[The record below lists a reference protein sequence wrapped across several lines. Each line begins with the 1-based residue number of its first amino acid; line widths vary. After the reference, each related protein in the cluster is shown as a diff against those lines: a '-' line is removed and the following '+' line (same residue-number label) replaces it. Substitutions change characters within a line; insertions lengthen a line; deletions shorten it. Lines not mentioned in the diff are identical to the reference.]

1 VKRREF
7 LSTVG
12 AATAASMTPLHALIQ
27 SKGPFA
33 IQFGYHAITWGGND
47 LQAIEEIAAGGFKGI
62 QLRSNLIKEYGDKP
76 NAIKDLLAKHKLTFV
91 AFSSG
96 NVLIDPAREKETID
110 LHTKH
115 ATFVKN
121 AGGMFLQVTDER
133 PKDRPVT
140 KEDFAR
146 MGKLLTEIGKRCNDL
161 GVKLGY
167 HNHMNNLG
175 EKPEEVDGVL
185 AASDPKAVTFE
196 LDIAHYTQG
205 GGDPV
210 AAVKK
215 YSDRLGFLHFKDVVA
230 TPGERHRRRRRAQE
244 RRLPRLGNH
253 RARWRARSG
262 EDTGAVSADQQDLH
276 REHAEVESV
285 ITESPCPHTIPRVD
299 NSSRP
304 RPPQH
309 PPPRPA

>member
-12 AATAASMTPLHALIQ
+12 AATAASLTPLHALIQ

-33 IQFGYHAITWGGND
+33 IQFGYHAITWGGKD

-76 NAIKDLLAKHKLTFV
+76 GAIKDLLAKHKLTFV

-96 NVLIDPAREKETID
+96 NVLIDPAREQETID
-110 LHTKH
+110 MHTKH

-133 PKDRPVT
+133 PKDRPIT
-140 KEDFAR
+140 KDEWTR

-167 HNHMNNLG
+167 HNHMGNLG
-175 EKPEEVDGVL
+175 EKPEEVDAVL

-215 YSDRLGFLHFKDVVA
+215 YADRLGFLHFKDVVA
-230 TPGERHRRRRRAQE
+230 TSTDKRPYKFVELGQGKVNVTGVVDALKSVGFRGWGIIELDAVPDPAKTPAQCLQINKTYIE
-244 RRLPRLGNH
+244 NTLKLK
-253 RARWRARSG
+253 
-262 EDTGAVSADQQDLH
+262 V
-276 REHAEVESV
+276 
-285 ITESPCPHTIPRVD
+285 
-299 NSSRP
+299 
-304 RPPQH
+304 
-309 PPPRPA
+309 

>member
-1 VKRREF
+1 MKRREF

-12 AATAASMTPLHALIQ
+12 AATAASLTPLHALIQ

-33 IQFGYHAITWGGND
+33 IQFGYHAITWGGKD

-76 NAIKDLLAKHKLTFV
+76 AAIKDLLAKHKLTFV

-110 LHTKH
+110 MHTKH

-133 PKDRPVT
+133 PKDRPIT
-140 KEDFAR
+140 KDDWTR

-167 HNHMNNLG
+167 HNHMGNLG
-175 EKPEEVDGVL
+175 EKPEEVDAVL

-215 YSDRLGFLHFKDVVA
+215 YADRLGFLHFKDVVA
-230 TPGERHRRRRRAQE
+230 TPTDKRPYKFVELGQGKVNVTGVVDALKSVGFRGWGIIELDAVPDPAKTPAQCLQINKTYIE
-244 RRLPRLGNH
+244 NTLKLK
-253 RARWRARSG
+253 
-262 EDTGAVSADQQDLH
+262 V
-276 REHAEVESV
+276 
-285 ITESPCPHTIPRVD
+285 
-299 NSSRP
+299 
-304 RPPQH
+304 
-309 PPPRPA
+309 

>member
-12 AATAASMTPLHALIQ
+12 VATAASLTPLHALIQ
-27 SKGPFA
+27 SKSPFA
-33 IQFGYHAITWGGND
+33 VQFGYHAITWGGKD

-62 QLRSNLIKEYGDKP
+62 QLRANLVPEYGDKP
-76 NAIKDLLAKHKLTFV
+76 NAIKDILAKHKLTFV
-91 AFSSG
+91 ALSSG

-110 LHTKH
+110 MHVKH

-133 PKDRPVT
+133 PKDRAVT
-140 KEDFAR
+140 KEDYAR

-167 HNHMNNLG
+167 HNHMGNLG
-175 EKPEEVDGVL
+175 EKPEEVEAVL
-185 AASDPKAVTFE
+185 AASDPKAVTLE

-215 YSDRLGFLHFKDVVA
+215 YADRLGFLHFKDVKDA
-230 TPGERHRRRRRAQE
+230 PGEKRPYKFVE
-244 RRLPRLGNH
+244 LGQGRVNV
-253 RARWRARSG
+253 
-262 EDTGAVSADQQDLH
+262 TGVVDALKAVGFRGWGIIELDGVPDPSKTPSQCLQINKTYIENTLKLK
-276 REHAEVESV
+276 V
-285 ITESPCPHTIPRVD
+285 
-299 NSSRP
+299 
-304 RPPQH
+304 
-309 PPPRPA
+309 

>member
-12 AATAASMTPLHALIQ
+12 VATAASLTPLHALIQ

-33 IQFGYHAITWGGND
+33 LQFGYHAITWSGKD
-47 LQAIEEIAAGGFKGI
+47 LLAIEEIAAGGFKGV
-62 QLRSNLIKEYGDKP
+62 QLRANLIPEYGDKP

-91 AFSSG
+91 ALSSG

-110 LHTKH
+110 MHVKH

-121 AGGMFLQVTDER
+121 AGGLFLQVTDER
-133 PKDRPVT
+133 PKRELT
-140 KEDFAR
+140 KDDFAR

-167 HNHMNNLG
+167 HNHMGNLG
-175 EKPEEVDGVL
+175 EKPEEVDAVL
-185 AASDPKAVTFE
+185 AAADPKAVTLE

-215 YSDRLGFLHFKDVVA
+215 YGDRLGFLHFKDVVNNP
-230 TPGERHRRRRRAQE
+230 PGEKRPYKFVE
-244 RRLPRLGNH
+244 LGQGRVNIP
-253 RARWRARSG
+253 G
-262 EDTGAVSADQQDLH
+262 V
-276 REHAEVESV
+276 VEALKSV
-285 ITESPCPHTIPRVD
+285 GFRGWGIVELDGVPD
-299 NSSRP
+299 
-304 RPPQH
+304 
-309 PPPRPA
+309 PAKTPSQCLQISKTYIQNTLKLTV

>member
-47 LQAIEEIAAGGFKGI
+47 LQAIEQIAAGGFKGI

-76 NAIKDLLAKHKLTFV
+76 TAIKDLLAKHKLTFV

-110 LHTKH
+110 QHTKH

-121 AGGMFLQVTDER
+121 AGGMYLQVTDER
-133 PKDRPVT
+133 PKDRPIT
-140 KEDFAR
+140 KDDWTR
-146 MGKLLTEIGKRCNDL
+146 MGTLLTEIGKRCNDL

-175 EKPEEVDGVL
+175 EKPEEVDAVL

-205 GGDPV
+205 GGDPL

-215 YSDRLGFLHFKDVVA
+215 YADRLGFLHFKDVVA
-230 TPGERHRRRRRAQE
+230 TPTDKRPYKFVELGQGRVNVTGVVDALKSVGFRGWGIIELDAVPDPAKTPAQCLQINKTYIE
-244 RRLPRLGNH
+244 NTLKLK
-253 RARWRARSG
+253 
-262 EDTGAVSADQQDLH
+262 V
-276 REHAEVESV
+276 
-285 ITESPCPHTIPRVD
+285 
-299 NSSRP
+299 
-304 RPPQH
+304 
-309 PPPRPA
+309 

>member
-1 VKRREF
+1 MKRREF

-12 AATAASMTPLHALIQ
+12 VATAASLTPLHALIQ

-33 IQFGYHAITWGGND
+33 IQFGYHAITWGGKD

-76 NAIKDLLAKHKLTFV
+76 QAIKDLLAKHKLTFV

-110 LHTKH
+110 QHTKH

-133 PKDRPVT
+133 PKDRPIT
-140 KEDFAR
+140 KDDWTR
-146 MGKLLTEIGKRCNDL
+146 MGKLLTEIGKRCSDL

-167 HNHMNNLG
+167 HNHMGNLG
-175 EKPEEVDGVL
+175 EKPEEVDAVL
-185 AASDPKAVTFE
+185 AAADPKVVTLE

-215 YSDRLGFLHFKDVVA
+215 YGDRLGFLHFKDVVA
-230 TPGERHRRRRRAQE
+230 TPTAKRPYKFVE
-244 RRLPRLGNH
+244 LGQGKVNIP
-253 RARWRARSG
+253 G
-262 EDTGAVSADQQDLH
+262 VADALKSVGF
-276 REHAEVESV
+276 RGWAIVELDGVPDPSKTPSQCLQINKTYIENTLKLKV
-285 ITESPCPHTIPRVD
+285 
-299 NSSRP
+299 
-304 RPPQH
+304 
-309 PPPRPA
+309 

>member
-1 VKRREF
+1 MKRREF

-12 AATAASMTPLHALIQ
+12 AATAASLTPLHALIQ

-33 IQFGYHAITWGGND
+33 IQFGYHAITWGGKD

-62 QLRSNLIKEYGDKP
+62 QLRANLIPEYGDKP
-76 NAIKDLLAKHKLTFV
+76 NAIKDILAKHKLTFV
-91 AFSSG
+91 AMSSG
-96 NVLIDPAREKETID
+96 NVLLDPAREKETLD

-133 PKDRPVT
+133 PKDRTPGAA
-140 KEDFAR
+140 DFKR
-146 MGKLLTEIGKRCNDL
+146 MGGLLNEIGKRCNDL

-185 AASDPKAVTFE
+185 AATDPKNVTLE

-215 YSDRLGFLHFKDVVA
+215 YADRLGFLHFKDVVA
-230 TPGERHRRRRRAQE
+230 TPNDKRPYKFVELGQGRVNVTGVVDALKSVGFRGWGIIELDGVPDPAKTPAQCLQINKTYIE
-244 RRLPRLGNH
+244 NTLKLK
-253 RARWRARSG
+253 
-262 EDTGAVSADQQDLH
+262 L
-276 REHAEVESV
+276 
-285 ITESPCPHTIPRVD
+285 
-299 NSSRP
+299 
-304 RPPQH
+304 
-309 PPPRPA
+309 

>member
-1 VKRREF
+1 MKRREF

-12 AATAASMTPLHALIQ
+12 VATAASLTPLHALIQ

-76 NAIKDLLAKHKLTFV
+76 QAIKDLLAKHKLTFV

-110 LHTKH
+110 QHTKH

-133 PKDRPVT
+133 PKDRPIT
-140 KEDFAR
+140 KDDWTR

-167 HNHMNNLG
+167 HNHMGNLG
-175 EKPEEVDGVL
+175 EKPEEVDAVL

-215 YSDRLGFLHFKDVVA
+215 HADRLGFIHFKDVIA
-230 TPGERHRRRRRAQE
+230 TPTDKRPYKFVELGQGKVNVTGVVDALKTAGFRGWGIIELDAVPDPAKTPAQCLQINKTYIE
-244 RRLPRLGNH
+244 NTLKLK
-253 RARWRARSG
+253 
-262 EDTGAVSADQQDLH
+262 V
-276 REHAEVESV
+276 
-285 ITESPCPHTIPRVD
+285 
-299 NSSRP
+299 
-304 RPPQH
+304 
-309 PPPRPA
+309 

>member
-1 VKRREF
+1 
-7 LSTVG
+7 
-12 AATAASMTPLHALIQ
+12 MH
-27 SKGPFA
+27 FA
-33 IQFGYHAITWGGND
+33 IQFGYHAITWGGKD
-47 LQAIEEIAAGGFKGI
+47 VQAIEEIAAGGFKGI
-62 QLRSNLIKEYGDKP
+62 QLRSNLIQEYGDKP
-76 NAIKDLLAKHKLTFV
+76 AAIKDLLAKHKLTFV

-110 LHTKH
+110 MHTKH

-121 AGGMFLQVTDER
+121 AGGLFLQVTDER

-140 KEDFAR
+140 KDDWTR

-167 HNHMNNLG
+167 HNHMGNLG
-175 EKPEEVDGVL
+175 EKPEEVDAVL

-230 TPGERHRRRRRAQE
+230 TPTDKRPYKFVE
-244 RRLPRLGNH
+244 LGQGKVNIPGVVDALKSVGF
-253 RARWRARSG
+253 RGWG
-262 EDTGAVSADQQDLH
+262 I
-276 REHAEVESV
+276 VELDGV
-285 ITESPCPHTIPRVD
+285 PD
-299 NSSRP
+299 
-304 RPPQH
+304 
-309 PPPRPA
+309 PAKTPSQCLQISKTDIENTLKLKV

>member
-12 AATAASMTPLHALIQ
+12 AATAASLTPLHALIQ

-33 IQFGYHAITWGGND
+33 IQFGYHAITWGGKD

-62 QLRSNLIKEYGDKP
+62 QLRSNLIPEYGDKP
-76 NAIKDLLAKHKLTFV
+76 NALKDILAKHKLTFV
-91 AFSSG
+91 ALSSG
-96 NVLIDPAREKETID
+96 NVLIDPAREKETIEQ
-110 LHTKH
+110 HTKN

-133 PKDRPVT
+133 PKGREIT
-140 KEDFAR
+140 KDDWNR
-146 MGKLLTEIGKRCNDL
+146 MGKLLTEIGKRCSDL

-167 HNHMNNLG
+167 HNHMGNLG
-175 EKPEEVDGVL
+175 EKPEEVDAVL
-185 AASDPKAVTFE
+185 AAADPKVVTLE

-215 YSDRLGFLHFKDVVA
+215 YGNRLGFLHFKDVVA
-230 TPGERHRRRRRAQE
+230 TPTDKRPYKFVE
-244 RRLPRLGNH
+244 LGQGKVNIPGVVDALKSVGF
-253 RARWRARSG
+253 RGWG
-262 EDTGAVSADQQDLH
+262 I
-276 REHAEVESV
+276 VELDGVPDPSKTPSQCLQISKTYIENTLKLKV
-285 ITESPCPHTIPRVD
+285 
-299 NSSRP
+299 
-304 RPPQH
+304 
-309 PPPRPA
+309 